1 MPVWDDRARE
11 RLAQAVRRS
20 GTQEEVSARSG
31 VPRTTLQKV
40 IGGGAEPKIGTL
52 LAIANEVGVS
62 VDQLVS
68 DEGHSRQAS
77 GVRVAALN
85 VRASAGDGII
95 VGQENV
101 RPGPFEFEEEF
112 LRRRYGQID
121 GLRLLQVSGDSQEPM
136 LSEGDWVMIDENRQQ
151 LKSGLFVLSKDDV
164 LMLKRV
170 QVVGDGL
177 HLLSRNTLY
186 PPIPVT
192 RTEMGESGRF
202 RLIGEVVSS
211 FRFDG
216 VPR

>member
-1 MPVWDDRARE
+1 MAEWGDKAIE
-11 RLAQAVRRS
+11 RLAAAVRRA
-20 GTQEEVSARSG
+20 GTQDEVASRSG
-31 VPRTTLQKV
+31 VGRNTLQKIV
-40 IGGGAEPKIGTL
+40 TGKTAPQITTL
-52 LAIANEVGVS
+52 LAITEAVGIS

-85 VRASAGDGII
+85 VRASAGDGVI
-95 VGQENV
+95 VGEENV

-121 GLRLLQVSGDSQEPM
+121 GLRLIQVSGDSQEPM

-151 LKSGLFVLSKDDV
+151 MKSGLFVLSKDDT

-177 HLLSRNTLY
+177 HLLSRNELY
-186 PPIPVT
+186 PPIPVS
-192 RTEMGESGRF
+192 RVEMGEPDRF

-211 FRFDG
+211 FRFEG